1 MPLRNKNVLLLL
13 LMASS
18 MVLLLALE
26 GLWLQQNYKKQQ
38 WQLDETLDRL
48 FVESVFDQQDSL
60 INRLILQPIMEQLPD
75 SVKGID
81 LYPNLRWRDK
91 DKDKKERTYYP
102 KRDSFSIPR
111 PKDTMDRVEFKVVD
125 TRNQDWSRDVERRI
139 IRSLAYTLKGLDKEN
154 FDFISFGE
162 DSLRLADIEQ
172 SFQQKLD
179 AAGIHLAFIVF
190 RKDRDEEI
198 AIDQGMLTRPARG
211 DIPFRSTYQA
221 HITNPQPY
229 LLRKQLPSFFFS
241 LMLTVLTGAAFLLTY
256 RSLKRQQKLTEMKNQ
271 FISNVTHEL
280 QTPITSV
287 GVALEAISNFD
298 VIKDQTK
305 TEEYLEMSKSELNR
319 LSLLVDKVLKMALFE
334 EPSLQLNW
342 EVFDLKRLVKD
353 VLKTLQLQFEQ
364 AGAEVVLE
372 TSGSLFMIRADRVH
386 TTSVIYNLLDNALK
400 YNDTPVRIHLTVK
413 ENGTHVL
420 LNIADNG
427 IGIPDRYQEKVF
439 EKFFR
444 VPSGN
449 LHKVKGHGLG
459 LSYVATIIDKMG
471 ARLRLRSKEAK
482 GSTFTIEFPKTK
494 PSLL

>member
-1 MPLRNKNVLLLL
+1 MPLMKKNVLLLL

-18 MVLLLALE
+18 MILLLALE

-48 FVESVFDQQDSL
+48 FMESIFDQQDSL

-91 DKDKKERTYYP
+91 DKKERTYYP

-111 PKDTMDRVEFKVVD
+111 PQDTMDRVEFKVVD
-125 TRNQDWSRDVERRI
+125 SRDWDWSRDVKRRI

-162 DSLRLADIEQ
+162 DSLRLTNIEHT
-172 SFQQKLD
+172 FQRKLD
-179 AAGIHLAFIVF
+179 AAGMHLAFTVF
-190 RKDRDEEI
+190 RRERGEEI
-198 AIDQGMLTRPARG
+198 TSDQGMLTRPARG

-221 HITNPQPY
+221 HIINPQPY
-229 LLRKQLPSFFFS
+229 LLRKQLPSLFFS
-241 LMLTVLTGAAFLLTY
+241 FMLTLLTAAAFVLTY

-298 VIKDQTK
+298 VIKDQKK

-319 LSLLVDKVLKMALFE
+319 LSMLVDKVLKMALFE
-334 EPSLQLNW
+334 EQSLQFNW
-342 EVFDLKRLVKD
+342 EVFDLNLLVKD

-364 AGAEVVLE
+364 AGAEVELE
-372 TSGSLFMIRADRVH
+372 TSGSQFMIRADRVH
-386 TTSVIYNLLDNALK
+386 TTSVIYNLMDNALK
-400 YNDTPVRIHLTVK
+400 YNDTPVRIHLSVK
-413 ENGTHVL
+413 ESGTHIL
-420 LNIADNG
+420 FSIADNG
-427 IGIPDRYQEKVF
+427 IGIPDRYQQKVF

-459 LSYVATIIDKMG
+459 LSYVATIIEKMG
-471 ARLRLRSKEAK
+471 ARLRLRSKEAE
-482 GSTFTIEFPKTK
+482 GSTFSLEFPKTK
-494 PSLL
+494 PSLS